1 MNCSTHIFALDPE
14 LGHAVLRGH
23 REPDAV
29 PRLRDVDVW
38 RDLAALE
45 ADGDRGR
52 ATARHVGR
60 RLLRAVRSQLQLAED
75 EEVSPEGKVVEISG
89 NCPIVPEH
97 QHLFS

>member
-29 PRLRDVDVW
+29 PPLRDVDVW

-45 ADGDRGR
+45 PDGDRGR

-60 RLLRAVRSQLQLAED
+60 RLLRTVRSQLQLAED